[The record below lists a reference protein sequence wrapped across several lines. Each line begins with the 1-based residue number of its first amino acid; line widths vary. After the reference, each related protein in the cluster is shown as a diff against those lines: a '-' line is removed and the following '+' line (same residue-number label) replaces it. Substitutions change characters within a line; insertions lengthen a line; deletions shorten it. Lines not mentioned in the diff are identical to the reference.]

1 MKQRF
6 QFLFFF
12 ILVFTT
18 GYSQPSEDV
27 NSEKIVKAF
36 NKTSVSKSNPEVQ
49 DSISNVIATLGNR
62 IENLEE
68 LERKSKEQEYDSKYI
83 IVKNEL
89 LLLDEIRATLN
100 AIASDREIMKANTY
114 MAKLNNPTDSVLGFS
129 FVDIVMENL
138 ELSIDE
144 YINDAV
150 NENNEAV
157 NSFKS
162 KKENFFSRIKNILDV
177 VAPIFPP
184 LQVIANITDKVE
196 NLTEPIK
203 VWPNNKPS
211 SNAKNL
217 IIQNQSVFEP
227 KLIKSFYGK
236 MNSYITYYQK
246 LASTNDVFLS
256 ELKTHEIE
264 YNSFS
269 RSILE
274 KIEKMEQSTAIT
286 LDNPGN
292 IINQTDAVFEKTE
305 PNKNTSFYR
314 KINNKPTVKSSIAEL
329 REVLDMVHEL
339 NDMHNDFQLI
349 VLKNYDNYI
358 SSLKASLILEKTQK
372 QKVEDLIDTMEI
384 ARNGDDKDDL
394 KNGFINKYS
403 KNLSNLNT
411 YLYRIN
417 LELDRN

>member
-18 GYSQPSEDV
+18 GHSQPSEDV

-36 NKTSVSKSNPEVQ
+36 NETSVSKSNPEVQ

-68 LERKSKEQEYDSKYI
+68 LERKSKLQEYNSKYI

-150 NENNEAV
+150 HENNAAV

-162 KKENFFSRIKNILDV
+162 KKETFFSRIKNILDV

-274 KIEKMEQSTAIT
+274 KIEKMEQLTAIT

-314 KINNKPTVKSSIAEL
+314 KINNKPTVKFSIAEL

-372 QKVEDLIDTMEI
+372 QKVEDLIDTMEM

-411 YLYRIN
+411 YLYKIN